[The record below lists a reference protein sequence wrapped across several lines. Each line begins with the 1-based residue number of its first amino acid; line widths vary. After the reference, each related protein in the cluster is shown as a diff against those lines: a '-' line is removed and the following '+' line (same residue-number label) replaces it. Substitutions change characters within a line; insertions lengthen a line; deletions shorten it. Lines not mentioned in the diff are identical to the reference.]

1 MFVMNNSY
9 YDPEQRIYEI
19 QNQTVNTSHLYK
31 FENQG
36 LSECNFDT
44 MIDLSDVIIPNES
57 NDTYNISTSGKAKIT
72 IESKDCGIYLDSV
85 LKSNQDV
92 LET

>member
-1 MFVMNNSY
+1 
-9 YDPEQRIYEI
+9 
-19 QNQTVNTSHLYK
+19 
-31 FENQG
+31 
-36 LSECNFDT
+36 